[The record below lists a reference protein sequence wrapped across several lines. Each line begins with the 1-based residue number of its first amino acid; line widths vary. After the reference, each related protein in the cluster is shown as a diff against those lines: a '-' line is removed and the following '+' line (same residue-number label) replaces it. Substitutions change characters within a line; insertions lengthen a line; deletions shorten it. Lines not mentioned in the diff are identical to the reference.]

1 MSNIRLRYEI
11 LDNLTE
17 YLVEKRSEI
26 RGIKIARAIYQ
37 QEYIV
42 SRLRKLISFLSKA
55 ALPMAYYS
63 LLTITGDD
71 CSCQHDLIEK
81 VVPFVSDQLNQ
92 RQPSIAVDTSSGNYL
107 LCWQSTDSNGASLRA
122 ALVGSTGERKSAP
135 IIFESAPTADSFT
148 PTSVQAVYNAAAN
161 RYLITWQVTIHSHDG
176 KPVRDELRGR
186 FVGTD
191 GKAIGSTFVITFM
204 NPGLLRNH
212 TLFAVPSRNE
222 YTIVYSN
229 VKTDSKDSIFLS
241 RLDVNGKTIGNPII
255 ANKDKVRQLN
265 EVAMDPKTNT
275 YFVAWNAWKGNA
287 SEIDFQMYSSTL
299 APIGQEH
306 RIAAGDSAI
315 HRVVDNPHR
324 GNFVVFWAESGSL
337 KARAVEPDGSY
348 STNVASLGIQGQ
360 LCDVANDPST
370 GDFVVTYEGPTQND
384 PLLLADFNEELT
396 LLQKDFNATCQN
408 PGRLRPGAT
417 IVHNP
422 VKNEFLFMWVYASE
436 TPRHLDDIYGQ
447 RIRLTTLGICPPL
460 L

>member
-1 MSNIRLRYEI
+1 MG
-11 LDNLTE
+11 
-17 YLVEKRSEI
+17 K
-26 RGIKIARAIYQ
+26 
-37 QEYIV
+37 
-42 SRLRKLISFLSKA
+42 LRKLFTFLSKA

-71 CSCQHDLIEK
+71 CSCQKELTEK

-92 RQPSIAVDTSSGNYL
+92 RQPTIAVDTSSGNYL
-107 LCWQSTDSNGASLRA
+107 LCWQSADTNGASLRA
-122 ALVGSTGERKSAP
+122 ALVGSTGERKSQP

-148 PTSVQAVYNAAAN
+148 PTSIQAVYNPASN
-161 RYLITWQVTIHSHDG
+161 RYFITWQVTIHSHDG
-176 KPVRDELRGR
+176 KPVRDELRGK
-186 FVGTD
+186 FVSTD
-191 GKAIGSTFVITFM
+191 GKAIDSPFVIANM

-212 TLFAVPSRNE
+212 SLFAVPSRNE
-222 YTIVYSN
+222 YILVYTN
-229 VKTDSKDSIFLS
+229 AKTDAVKDSIFLS
-241 RLDVNGKTIGNPII
+241 RLDASGKNIGAPVI

-275 YFVAWNAWKGNA
+275 YLVTWNAWKGA
-287 SEIDFQMYSSTL
+287 AGEIDFQLFSSTL
-299 APIGQEH
+299 APIGPEH
-306 RIAAGDSAI
+306 RIAVGDSAI
-315 HRVVDNPHR
+315 HRVVYNSHR
-324 GNFVVFWAESGSL
+324 GNFVVFWAESGFL
-337 KARAVEPDGSY
+337 KARAIAPDGSFAT
-348 STNVASLGIQGQ
+348 SIANLGIQGQ

-370 GDFVVTYEGPTQND
+370 GDFIVTYEGPSQND